1 MANWLIR
8 NLIPEVTMKRRPI
21 DFHRTLILAA
31 LAVGLGAGTVDA
43 VAADAA
49 LPEAHSD
56 SMGAAVSDTVLT
68 ARVKTH
74 LLGKRM
80 LRHSDIDVTTT
91 NGVVTLNGSASGPKA
106 MAFAVDTAKAVEG
119 VKSVDNNL
127 TVASRSD
134 TSAKIH
140 KAADT
145 TSRVIS
151 DSWITTK
158 LKSELLADSVSKGA
172 DVSVETTHGVV
183 VLKGVLPN
191 QASVDHVKVMAEQV
205 SGVKSVDVSGLTV
218 AAS

>member
-1 MANWLIR
+1 
-8 NLIPEVTMKRRPI
+8 MKRHPI
-21 DFHRTLILAA
+21 EFQRTLILAA
-31 LAVGLGAGTVDA
+31 LAVGLGAGTLDG
-43 VAADAA
+43 VAADAT

-74 LLGKRM
+74 LMGKSM

-127 TVASRSD
+127 TVASRSE
-134 TSAKIH
+134 TSAKMH
-140 KAADT
+140 KAADD

-158 LKSELLADSVSKGA
+158 LKSELLADSVSKGV

-183 VLKGVLPN
+183 VLKGVLPS

-205 SGVKSVDVSGLTV
+205 SGVKSVDVTGLTV
-218 AAS
+218 ATS